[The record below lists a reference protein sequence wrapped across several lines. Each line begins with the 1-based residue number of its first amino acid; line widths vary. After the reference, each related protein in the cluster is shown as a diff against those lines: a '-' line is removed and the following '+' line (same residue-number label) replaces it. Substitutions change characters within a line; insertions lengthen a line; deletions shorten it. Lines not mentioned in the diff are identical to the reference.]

1 MSQPPEPQ
9 RPTKTPGGRGSGFPA
24 VRAAI
29 VLVAFVVVTVLVLG
43 VIHPTT
49 SGIGASSPTVTT
61 TTVPGHPTTTTT
73 TVPPS
78 HVPVLVANASGI
90 TGAATAVTT
99 QLQTAGWDLQ
109 PPVNASAQVTK
120 SSVYYVAGQQKS
132 AEAVATSLQLPA
144 SAVVPYTTS
153 APVSSIGTAEVLVVV
168 GPDVADKSA
177 ATATSSTAN

>member
-1 MSQPPEPQ
+1 
-9 RPTKTPGGRGSGFPA
+9 
-24 VRAAI
+24 

-49 SGIGASSPTVTT
+49 SGTGAGTSVTT
-61 TTVPGHPTTTTT
+61 TTVLTHPTTTTT

-90 TGAATAVTT
+90 TGAATAISA
-99 QLQTAGWDLQ
+99 QLQTAGWDVL
-109 PPVNASAQVTK
+109 PPVNASTQVTH
-120 SSVYYVAGQQKS
+120 SNVYYVAGQQKA
-132 AEAVATSLQLPA
+132 AEAVATSLKLPA

-168 GPDVADKSA
+168 GPDLADKSA
-177 ATATSSTAN
+177 ATSTTSTVN

>member
-1 MSQPPEPQ
+1 VPRSPEPSG
-9 RPTKTPGGRGSGFPA
+9 RPTPAPGGAGTGFPA
-24 VRAAI
+24 VRAGI

-43 VIHPTT
+43 VIHPAT
-49 SGIGASSPTVTT
+49 SGIAAGPSATT
-61 TTVPGHPTTTTT
+61 TTVPAHPTTTTS

-99 QLQTAGWDLQ
+99 QLQTAGWDLL

-120 SSVYYVAGQQKS
+120 SNVYYVAGQQKS
-132 AEAVATSLQLPA
+132 AAAVATSLQLPA

-168 GPDVADKSA
+168 GPDLADKSA
-177 ATATSSTAN
+177 ATATSSTVN